1 MNNSKNAQKR
11 IRQKALNTARKNSGN
26 ENQAF
31 NNKERIRK
39 DPRLKALNLINPVEG
54 TPRVPTLADIK
65 TMYGAP
71 ATLAEVDADTKKA
84 NDAAIGQCHSLLH
97 HAISIMGMSAY
108 PQFLGYGYLTGLAQ
122 NGLIRAGCEM
132 IADEMVEKGITLTTK
147 GNNDPDT
154 DKQAKLD
161 RLNELITKIN
171 LLPTLRKAVS
181 ISKYYGGSLVY
192 MDFDGIDTAS
202 ENLLNPLILTK
213 NELRGKKL
221 RRLKV
226 IEPYNLS
233 PGQYNAADPLQE
245 YYFKPRYWFVMGKA
259 VDASRFLPPVQE
271 NELPTILRPAYN
283 FFGIPLAQIVL
294 DAVAHFTECREAEA
308 RLLTKFSLT
317 VFKTNLNEQIFSGGD
332 WAQIDNRV
340 NNFVQYRSNDGVMLI
355 DKETEDID
363 IKSTSLAGV
372 KDIVSQ
378 AMEIVAAYFNE
389 PVTKMW
395 GLTPSGFN
403 TGESDLNNH
412 YDHIASQQEKQLR
425 DQIEYVLKVLQVQE
439 WGEIDNEITFTFNP
453 LSEEKEESIAT
464 VNKIKAETQQIYIS
478 NGVISPDEGRECLK
492 ADPKSGFNNLN
503 EESVPEEELS
513 EEERE
518 LLGLTEKREVLSQD
532 EKLAED
538 SGGKR
543 KREQQILKNG
553 GQWITIRGNHV
564 LIDSQGTIVMGN
576 ENLLNKNI
584 KDFDETD
591 ETDEIEEVEEIEKKL
606 KDVTAAK
613 ADVIRSIEDNEDDTG
628 VIEYSDITDK
638 IQSFADGGTAEQ
650 QSEIFSSVL
659 DKYSKKG
666 YTIGENNIN
675 LSDKLYKTQKEII
688 DKAGQMGYQ
697 VTVSRSVNST
707 DFPSIYITD
716 TTTGRT
722 TRIANHYNGRTR
734 TGVFT
739 NKELAF
745 SPDAVFNAAI
755 AELGKDE

>member
-317 VFKTNLNEQIFSGGD
+317 VFKTNLNEQLFSGGD
-332 WAQIDNRV
+332 WSQIDNRV

-355 DKETEDID
+355 DKESEDID
-363 IKSTSLAGV
+363 IKSMSLAGV

-439 WGEIDNEITFTFNP
+439 WGEIDNEITFIFNP

-543 KREQQILKNG
+543 KRERQILKNG
-553 GQWITIRGNHV
+553 GRWITINGSHV

-584 KDFDETD
+584 KDFDK
-591 ETDEIEEVEEIEKKL
+591 TDEIEEVEEIENKL
-606 KDVTAAK
+606 EDVTAAK

-628 VIEYSDITDK
+628 VIEYSDIDYK
-638 IQSFADGGTAEQ
+638 IQSFAGGGTTEQ

-745 SPDAVFNAAI
+745 SPDTVFNAAV

>member
-332 WAQIDNRV
+332 WTQIDNRV

-355 DKETEDID
+355 DKESEDID

-543 KREQQILKNG
+543 KRERQILKNG
-553 GQWITIRGNHV
+553 GRWITINGSHV
-564 LIDSQGTIVMGN
+564 LVDSQGTIVMGN

-584 KDFDETD
+584 KDFDK
-591 ETDEIEEVEEIEKKL
+591 TDEIEEVKEIENKL
-606 KDVTAAK
+606 EDVTAAK

-659 DKYSKKG
+659 DKYSEKG

-675 LSDKLYKTQKEII
+675 LSDKLYKTQKGII

-745 SPDAVFNAAI
+745 SPDAVFNAAV

>member
-54 TPRVPTLADIK
+54 MPRVPTLADIK

-71 ATLAEVDADTKKA
+71 ATLSEVDANTKKA

-294 DAVAHFTECREAEA
+294 DAVAHFTECREAEV

-317 VFKTNLNEQIFSGGD
+317 VFKTNLNEQIFR
-332 WAQIDNRV
+332 AV
-340 NNFVQYRSNDGVMLI
+340 
-355 DKETEDID
+355 
-363 IKSTSLAGV
+363 
-372 KDIVSQ
+372 
-378 AMEIVAAYFNE
+378 
-389 PVTKMW
+389 
-395 GLTPSGFN
+395 
-403 TGESDLNNH
+403 
-412 YDHIASQQEKQLR
+412 
-425 DQIEYVLKVLQVQE
+425 
-439 WGEIDNEITFTFNP
+439 
-453 LSEEKEESIAT
+453 
-464 VNKIKAETQQIYIS
+464 
-478 NGVISPDEGRECLK
+478 
-492 ADPKSGFNNLN
+492 
-503 EESVPEEELS
+503 
-513 EEERE
+513 
-518 LLGLTEKREVLSQD
+518 
-532 EKLAED
+532 
-538 SGGKR
+538 
-543 KREQQILKNG
+543 
-553 GQWITIRGNHV
+553 
-564 LIDSQGTIVMGN
+564 
-576 ENLLNKNI
+576 
-584 KDFDETD
+584 
-591 ETDEIEEVEEIEKKL
+591 
-606 KDVTAAK
+606 
-613 ADVIRSIEDNEDDTG
+613 
-628 VIEYSDITDK
+628 
-638 IQSFADGGTAEQ
+638 
-650 QSEIFSSVL
+650 
-659 DKYSKKG
+659 
-666 YTIGENNIN
+666 
-675 LSDKLYKTQKEII
+675 
-688 DKAGQMGYQ
+688 
-697 VTVSRSVNST
+697 
-707 DFPSIYITD
+707 
-716 TTTGRT
+716 TGRKSIT
-722 TRIANHYNGRTR
+722 
-734 TGVFT
+734 V
-739 NKELAF
+739 
-745 SPDAVFNAAI
+745 
-755 AELGKDE
+755 

>member
-317 VFKTNLNEQIFSGGD
+317 VFKTNLNEQLFSGGD
-332 WAQIDNRV
+332 WSQIDNRV

-355 DKETEDID
+355 DKESEDID

-425 DQIEYVLKVLQVQE
+425 DQIEYVLKVLQMQE

-543 KREQQILKNG
+543 KRERQILKNG
-553 GQWITIRGNHV
+553 GRWITINGSHV
-564 LIDSQGTIVMGN
+564 LVDSQGTIVMGN

-584 KDFDETD
+584 KDFDK
-591 ETDEIEEVEEIEKKL
+591 TDEIEEVEEIENKL
-606 KDVTAAK
+606 EDVAAAK

-628 VIEYSDITDK
+628 VIEYSDIDYK
-638 IQSFADGGTAEQ
+638 IQSFAGGGTTEQ

-745 SPDAVFNAAI
+745 SPDTVFNAAV

>member
-355 DKETEDID
+355 DKESEDID

-532 EKLAED
+532 ERLAED

-543 KREQQILKNG
+543 KRERQILKNG
-553 GQWITIRGNHV
+553 GRWITINGSHV

-591 ETDEIEEVEEIEKKL
+591 EIEEVEEIENKL
-606 KDVTAAK
+606 EDVTAAK

-628 VIEYSDITDK
+628 VIEYSDIDYK
-638 IQSFADGGTAEQ
+638 IQSFAGGGTTEQ

-745 SPDAVFNAAI
+745 SPDTVFNAAV

>member
-71 ATLAEVDADTKKA
+71 ATLAEVDVDTKKA

-317 VFKTNLNEQIFSGGD
+317 VFKTNLNEQLFSGGD
-332 WAQIDNRV
+332 WSQIDNRV

-355 DKETEDID
+355 DKESEDID

-503 EESVPEEELS
+503 EESVLEEELS
-513 EEERE
+513 EKERE

-543 KREQQILKNG
+543 KRERQILKNG
-553 GQWITIRGNHV
+553 GRWITINGSHV
-564 LIDSQGTIVMGN
+564 LVDSQGTIVMGN

-584 KDFDETD
+584 KDFDK
-591 ETDEIEEVEEIEKKL
+591 TDEIEEVEEIENKL
-606 KDVTAAK
+606 EDVTAAK

-628 VIEYSDITDK
+628 VIEYSDINYT
-638 IQSFADGGTAEQ
+638 IQSFAGGGTTEQ

-745 SPDAVFNAAI
+745 SPDTVFNAAV

>member
-317 VFKTNLNEQIFSGGD
+317 VFKTNLNEQLFSGGD
-332 WAQIDNRV
+332 WSQIDNRV

-355 DKETEDID
+355 DKESEDID

-543 KREQQILKNG
+543 KRERQILKNG
-553 GQWITIRGNHV
+553 GRWITINGSHV
-564 LIDSQGTIVMGN
+564 LVDSQGTIVMGN

-584 KDFDETD
+584 KDFDK
-591 ETDEIEEVEEIEKKL
+591 TDEIEEVEEIENKL
-606 KDVTAAK
+606 EDVTAAK

-628 VIEYSDITDK
+628 VIEYSDIDYK
-638 IQSFADGGTAEQ
+638 IQSFAGGGTTEQ

-745 SPDAVFNAAI
+745 SPDTVFNAAV

>member
-71 ATLAEVDADTKKA
+71 ATLAEVDADTQKA

-317 VFKTNLNEQIFSGGD
+317 VFKTNLNEQLFSGGD
-332 WAQIDNRV
+332 WLQIDNRV

-355 DKETEDID
+355 DKESEDID

-395 GLTPSGFN
+395 GLTPLGFN

-543 KREQQILKNG
+543 KRERQILKNG
-553 GQWITIRGNHV
+553 GRWITINGSHV
-564 LIDSQGTIVMGN
+564 LVDSQGTIVMGN

-584 KDFDETD
+584 KDFDK
-591 ETDEIEEVEEIEKKL
+591 TDEIEEVEEIENKL
-606 KDVTAAK
+606 EDVTAAK

-628 VIEYSDITDK
+628 VIEYSDINYT
-638 IQSFADGGTAEQ
+638 IQSFAGGGTTEQ

-745 SPDAVFNAAI
+745 SPDTVFNAAV

>member
-317 VFKTNLNEQIFSGGD
+317 VFKTNLNEQLFSGGD
-332 WAQIDNRV
+332 WSQIDNRV

-355 DKETEDID
+355 DKESEDID
-363 IKSTSLAGV
+363 IKSMSLAGV

-543 KREQQILKNG
+543 KRERQILKNG
-553 GQWITIRGNHV
+553 GRWITINGSHV
-564 LIDSQGTIVMGN
+564 LVDSQGTIVMGN

-584 KDFDETD
+584 KDFDK
-591 ETDEIEEVEEIEKKL
+591 TDEIEEVEEIENKL
-606 KDVTAAK
+606 EDVTAAK

-628 VIEYSDITDK
+628 VIEYSDIDYK
-638 IQSFADGGTAEQ
+638 IQSFAGGGTTEQ

-745 SPDAVFNAAI
+745 SPDTVFNAAV

>member
-71 ATLAEVDADTKKA
+71 ATLAEADADTKKA

-317 VFKTNLNEQIFSGGD
+317 VFKTNLNEQLFSGGD
-332 WAQIDNRV
+332 WSQIDNRV

-355 DKETEDID
+355 DKESEDID

-425 DQIEYVLKVLQVQE
+425 EQIEYVLKVLQVQE

-543 KREQQILKNG
+543 KRERQILKNG
-553 GQWITIRGNHV
+553 GRWITINGSHV
-564 LIDSQGTIVMGN
+564 LVDSQGTIVMGN

-584 KDFDETD
+584 KDFDK
-591 ETDEIEEVEEIEKKL
+591 TDEIEEVEEIENKL
-606 KDVTAAK
+606 EDVTAAK

-628 VIEYSDITDK
+628 VIEYSDINYT
-638 IQSFADGGTAEQ
+638 IQSFAGGGTTEQ

-745 SPDAVFNAAI
+745 SPDTVFNAAV

>member
-317 VFKTNLNEQIFSGGD
+317 VFKTNLNEQLFSGGD
-332 WAQIDNRV
+332 WSQIDNRV

-355 DKETEDID
+355 DKESEDID

-425 DQIEYVLKVLQVQE
+425 EQIEYVLKVLQVQE

-543 KREQQILKNG
+543 KRERQILKNG
-553 GQWITIRGNHV
+553 GRWITINGSHV
-564 LIDSQGTIVMGN
+564 LVDSQGTIVMGN

-584 KDFDETD
+584 KDFDK
-591 ETDEIEEVEEIEKKL
+591 TDEIEEVEEIENKL
-606 KDVTAAK
+606 EDVTAAK

-628 VIEYSDITDK
+628 VIEYSDINYT
-638 IQSFADGGTAEQ
+638 IQSFAGGGTTEQ

-745 SPDAVFNAAI
+745 SPDTVFNAAV

>member
-71 ATLAEVDADTKKA
+71 ATLAEVDEDTKKA

-283 FFGIPLAQIVL
+283 FFGIPLAQNVL

-317 VFKTNLNEQIFSGGD
+317 VFRTNLNEQLFSGGD
-332 WAQIDNRV
+332 WSQIDNRV

-355 DKETEDID
+355 DKESEDID

-518 LLGLTEKREVLSQD
+518 LLGSTEKREVLSQD

-543 KREQQILKNG
+543 KRERQILKNG
-553 GQWITIRGNHV
+553 GSWITINGNHV
-564 LIDSQGTIVMGN
+564 LVDSQGTIVMGN
-576 ENLLNKNI
+576 ENLLSKNI
-584 KDFDETD
+584 KDFDK
-591 ETDEIEEVEEIEKKL
+591 TDEIEEVEEIENKL
-606 KDVTAAK
+606 EDVTAAK

-628 VIEYSDITDK
+628 VIEYSDINDK
-638 IQSFADGGTAEQ
+638 IQSFAGGGTTEQ

-666 YTIGENNIN
+666 YTIGENDIN

-745 SPDAVFNAAI
+745 SPDTVFNAAV

>member
-54 TPRVPTLADIK
+54 TPRVPTLDDIK

-213 NELRGKKL
+213 NELQGKKL

-317 VFKTNLNEQIFSGGD
+317 VFKTNLNEQLFSGGD
-332 WAQIDNRV
+332 WSQIDNRV

-355 DKETEDID
+355 DKESEDID

-543 KREQQILKNG
+543 KRERQILKNG
-553 GQWITIRGNHV
+553 GRWITINGSHV
-564 LIDSQGTIVMGN
+564 LVDSQGTIVMGN

-584 KDFDETD
+584 KDFDK
-591 ETDEIEEVEEIEKKL
+591 TDEIEEVEEIENKL
-606 KDVTAAK
+606 EDVTAAK

-628 VIEYSDITDK
+628 VIEYSDINYK
-638 IQSFADGGTAEQ
+638 IQSCAGGGTTEQ

-745 SPDAVFNAAI
+745 SPDTVFNAAV

>member
-11 IRQKALNTARKNSGN
+11 IRQKALTTARKNSGN

-71 ATLAEVDADTKKA
+71 ATLSEVDADTKKA

-192 MDFDGIDTAS
+192 MDFDGIDTKT

-213 NELRGKKL
+213 NELRGKTL

-245 YYFKPRYWFVMGKA
+245 YYFKPQYWFVMGKA

-355 DKETEDID
+355 DKESEDID

-478 NGVISPDEGRECLK
+478 NGVISADEGRECLK

-543 KREQQILKNG
+543 KRERQILKNG
-553 GQWITIRGNHV
+553 GRWITINGSHV
-564 LIDSQGTIVMGN
+564 LVDSQGTIVMGN

-584 KDFDETD
+584 KDFDK
-591 ETDEIEEVEEIEKKL
+591 TDEIEEVEEIENKL
-606 KDVTAAK
+606 EDVTAAK

-628 VIEYSDITDK
+628 VIEYSDINYT
-638 IQSFADGGTAEQ
+638 IQSFAGGGTTEQ

-745 SPDAVFNAAI
+745 SPDAVFNAAV

>member
-71 ATLAEVDADTKKA
+71 ATLAEVDADTQKA

-355 DKETEDID
+355 DKESEDID

-553 GQWITIRGNHV
+553 GRWITINGSHV

-576 ENLLNKNI
+576 ENFLNKNI

-591 ETDEIEEVEEIEKKL
+591 EIEEVEEIENKL
-606 KDVTAAK
+606 EDVTAAK

-628 VIEYSDITDK
+628 VIEYSDIYNK
-638 IQSFADGGTAEQ
+638 IQSFADGGTTEQ

-666 YTIGENNIN
+666 YTIGENNIS

-745 SPDAVFNAAI
+745 SPDTVFNTAV

>member
-132 IADEMVEKGITLTTK
+132 IVDEMVEKGITLTTK

-317 VFKTNLNEQIFSGGD
+317 VFKTNLNEQLFSGGD
-332 WAQIDNRV
+332 WSQIDNRV

-355 DKETEDID
+355 DKESEDID

-503 EESVPEEELS
+503 EESVLEEELS
-513 EEERE
+513 EKERE

-543 KREQQILKNG
+543 KRERQILKNG
-553 GQWITIRGNHV
+553 GRWITINGSHV
-564 LIDSQGTIVMGN
+564 LVDSQGTIVMGN

-584 KDFDETD
+584 KDFDK
-591 ETDEIEEVEEIEKKL
+591 TDEIEEVEEIENKL
-606 KDVTAAK
+606 EDVTAAK

-628 VIEYSDITDK
+628 VIEYSDIDYK
-638 IQSFADGGTAEQ
+638 IQSFAGGGTTEQ

-745 SPDAVFNAAI
+745 SPDTVFNAAV

>member
-317 VFKTNLNEQIFSGGD
+317 VFKTNLNEQLFSGGD
-332 WAQIDNRV
+332 WSQIDNRV

-355 DKETEDID
+355 DKESEDID

-378 AMEIVAAYFNE
+378 AMEVVAAYFNE

-543 KREQQILKNG
+543 KRERQILKNG
-553 GQWITIRGNHV
+553 GRWITINGSHV
-564 LIDSQGTIVMGN
+564 LVDSQGTIVMGN

-584 KDFDETD
+584 KDFDK
-591 ETDEIEEVEEIEKKL
+591 TDEIEEVEEIENKL
-606 KDVTAAK
+606 EDVTAAK

-628 VIEYSDITDK
+628 VIEYSDIDYK
-638 IQSFADGGTAEQ
+638 IQSFAGGGTTEQ

-745 SPDAVFNAAI
+745 SPDTVFNAAV

>member
-317 VFKTNLNEQIFSGGD
+317 VFKTNLNEQLFSGGD
-332 WAQIDNRV
+332 WSQIDNRV

-355 DKETEDID
+355 DKESEDID

-439 WGEIDNEITFTFNP
+439 WGEIDHEITFTFNP

-518 LLGLTEKREVLSQD
+518 LLGSTEKREVLSQD

-543 KREQQILKNG
+543 KRERQILKNG
-553 GQWITIRGNHV
+553 GRWITINGSHV
-564 LIDSQGTIVMGN
+564 LVDSQGTIVMGN

-584 KDFDETD
+584 KDFDK
-591 ETDEIEEVEEIEKKL
+591 TDEIEEVEEIENKL
-606 KDVTAAK
+606 EDVTAAK

-628 VIEYSDITDK
+628 VIEYSDINYK
-638 IQSFADGGTAEQ
+638 IQSFAGGGTTEQ

-745 SPDAVFNAAI
+745 SPDTVFNAAV

>member
-11 IRQKALNTARKNSGN
+11 IRQKTLTTARKNSGN

-213 NELRGKKL
+213 NELRGKKM

-355 DKETEDID
+355 DKESEDID

-543 KREQQILKNG
+543 KRERQILKNG
-553 GQWITIRGNHV
+553 GRWITINGSHV
-564 LIDSQGTIVMGN
+564 LVDSQGTIVMGN

-584 KDFDETD
+584 KDFDK
-591 ETDEIEEVEEIEKKL
+591 TDEIEEVEEIENKL
-606 KDVTAAK
+606 EDVTAAK

-659 DKYSKKG
+659 DKYSEKG

-675 LSDKLYKTQKEII
+675 LSDKLYKTQKGII

-745 SPDAVFNAAI
+745 SPDAVFNAAV

>member
-245 YYFKPRYWFVMGKA
+245 YYFKPRYWFIMGKA

-317 VFKTNLNEQIFSGGD
+317 VFKTNLNEQLFSGGD
-332 WAQIDNRV
+332 WSQIDNRI

-355 DKETEDID
+355 DKESEDID
-363 IKSTSLAGV
+363 IKSTPLAGV

-425 DQIEYVLKVLQVQE
+425 DQIEYVLKVLQMQE

-453 LSEEKEESIAT
+453 LSKEKEESMAT

-503 EESVPEEELS
+503 EESVLEEELS
-513 EEERE
+513 EKERE

-543 KREQQILKNG
+543 KRERQILKNG
-553 GQWITIRGNHV
+553 GCWITINGSHV

-584 KDFDETD
+584 KDFDK
-591 ETDEIEEVEEIEKKL
+591 TDEIEEVEEIENKL
-606 KDVTAAK
+606 EDVTAAK

-628 VIEYSDITDK
+628 VIEYSDIDYK
-638 IQSFADGGTAEQ
+638 IQSFAGGGTTEQ
-650 QSEIFSSVL
+650 QNEIFSSVL

-745 SPDAVFNAAI
+745 SPDTVFNAAV

>member
-213 NELRGKKL
+213 NELRDKKL

-308 RLLTKFSLT
+308 RLLSKFSLT
-317 VFKTNLNEQIFSGGD
+317 VFKTNLNEQLFSGGD
-332 WAQIDNRV
+332 WSQIDNRV

-355 DKETEDID
+355 DKESEDID
-363 IKSTSLAGV
+363 IKSMSLAGV

-543 KREQQILKNG
+543 KRERQILKNG
-553 GQWITIRGNHV
+553 GHWITINGSHV
-564 LIDSQGTIVMGN
+564 LVDSQGTIVMGN

-584 KDFDETD
+584 KDFDK
-591 ETDEIEEVEEIEKKL
+591 TDEIEEVEEIENKL
-606 KDVTAAK
+606 EDVTAAK

-628 VIEYSDITDK
+628 VIEYSDINYK
-638 IQSFADGGTAEQ
+638 IQSFAGGGTTEQ

-675 LSDKLYKTQKEII
+675 LSDKLYKSQKEII

-745 SPDAVFNAAI
+745 SPDTVFNAAV

>member
-147 GNNDPDT
+147 GDNDPDT

-213 NELRGKKL
+213 NELRSKKL

-317 VFKTNLNEQIFSGGD
+317 VFKTNLNEQLFSGGD
-332 WAQIDNRV
+332 WSQIDNRV

-355 DKETEDID
+355 DKESEDID

-543 KREQQILKNG
+543 KRERQILKNG
-553 GQWITIRGNHV
+553 GRWITINGSHV
-564 LIDSQGTIVMGN
+564 LVDSQGTIVMGN

-584 KDFDETD
+584 KDFDK
-591 ETDEIEEVEEIEKKL
+591 TDEIEEVEEIENKL
-606 KDVTAAK
+606 EDVTAAK

-628 VIEYSDITDK
+628 VIEYSDIDYK
-638 IQSFADGGTAEQ
+638 IQSFAGGGTTEQ

-745 SPDAVFNAAI
+745 SPDTVFNAAV

>member
-294 DAVAHFTECREAEA
+294 DAVAHFTDCREAEA

-355 DKETEDID
+355 DKESEDID

-425 DQIEYVLKVLQVQE
+425 DQIEYVLKVLQMQE

-492 ADPKSGFNNLN
+492 SDPKSGFNNLN

-513 EEERE
+513 EEECE

-543 KREQQILKNG
+543 KRERQILKNG
-553 GQWITIRGNHV
+553 GRWITINGSHV
-564 LIDSQGTIVMGN
+564 LVDSQGTIVMGD

-584 KDFDETD
+584 KDFDK
-591 ETDEIEEVEEIEKKL
+591 TDEIEEVEEIENKL
-606 KDVTAAK
+606 EDVTAAK

-628 VIEYSDITDK
+628 VIEYSDIDYK
-638 IQSFADGGTAEQ
+638 IQIFAGGGTTEQ

-745 SPDAVFNAAI
+745 SPDTVFNAAV

>member
-71 ATLAEVDADTKKA
+71 ATLSDVDADTKKA

-161 RLNELITKIN
+161 RLNELITKIH

-181 ISKYYGGSLVY
+181 ISKYYGGSLIY
-192 MDFDGIDTAS
+192 MDFDGIDTAT

-213 NELRGKKL
+213 KELRNKKL

-317 VFKTNLNEQIFSGGD
+317 VFKTNLNEQLFSGGN
-332 WAQIDNRV
+332 WSQIDNRV

-355 DKETEDID
+355 DKESEDID

-439 WGEIDNEITFTFNP
+439 WGEIDDEITFTFNP

-478 NGVISPDEGRECLK
+478 NGVISADEGRECLK

-503 EESVPEEELS
+503 EESIAEEELS

-518 LLGLTEKREVLSQD
+518 LLGLTEKREVLSID
-532 EKLAED
+532 EKPKAE
-538 SGGKR
+538 
-543 KREQQILKNG
+543 
-553 GQWITIRGNHV
+553 T
-564 LIDSQGTIVMGN
+564 M
-576 ENLLNKNI
+576 NK
-584 KDFDETD
+584 
-591 ETDEIEEVEEIEKKL
+591 
-606 KDVTAAK
+606 
-613 ADVIRSIEDNEDDTG
+613 
-628 VIEYSDITDK
+628 
-638 IQSFADGGTAEQ
+638 
-650 QSEIFSSVL
+650 
-659 DKYSKKG
+659 
-666 YTIGENNIN
+666 
-675 LSDKLYKTQKEII
+675 
-688 DKAGQMGYQ
+688 
-697 VTVSRSVNST
+697 
-707 DFPSIYITD
+707 
-716 TTTGRT
+716 
-722 TRIANHYNGRTR
+722 
-734 TGVFT
+734 
-739 NKELAF
+739 
-745 SPDAVFNAAI
+745 
-755 AELGKDE
+755 

>member
-317 VFKTNLNEQIFSGGD
+317 VFKTNLNEQLFSGGD
-332 WAQIDNRV
+332 WSQIDNRV

-355 DKETEDID
+355 DKESEDID

-425 DQIEYVLKVLQVQE
+425 DQIEYVLKVLQMQE

-453 LSEEKEESIAT
+453 LSEEKEESMAT

-503 EESVPEEELS
+503 EESVLEEELS
-513 EEERE
+513 EKERE

-543 KREQQILKNG
+543 KRERQILKNG
-553 GQWITIRGNHV
+553 GRWITINGSHV
-564 LIDSQGTIVMGN
+564 LVDSQGTIVMGN

-584 KDFDETD
+584 KEFDK
-591 ETDEIEEVEEIEKKL
+591 TDEIEEVEEIENKL
-606 KDVTAAK
+606 EDVTAAK

-628 VIEYSDITDK
+628 VIEYSDINYI
-638 IQSFADGGTAEQ
+638 IQSFAGGGTTEQ

-745 SPDAVFNAAI
+745 SPDTVFNAAV

>member
-317 VFKTNLNEQIFSGGD
+317 VFKTNLNEQLFSGGD
-332 WAQIDNRV
+332 WSQIDNRV

-355 DKETEDID
+355 DKESEDID
-363 IKSTSLAGV
+363 IKSMSLAGV

-425 DQIEYVLKVLQVQE
+425 EQIEYVLKVLQMQE

-513 EEERE
+513 EKERE

-543 KREQQILKNG
+543 KRERQILKNG
-553 GQWITIRGNHV
+553 GRWITINGSHV

-584 KDFDETD
+584 KDFDK
-591 ETDEIEEVEEIEKKL
+591 TDEIEEVEEIENKL
-606 KDVTAAK
+606 EDVTAAK

-628 VIEYSDITDK
+628 VIEYSDIDYK
-638 IQSFADGGTAEQ
+638 IQSFAGGGTTEQ

-745 SPDAVFNAAI
+745 SPDTVFNAAV

>member
-54 TPRVPTLADIK
+54 TPRVPTIADIK

-355 DKETEDID
+355 DKESEDID

-532 EKLAED
+532 ERLAED

-543 KREQQILKNG
+543 KRERQILKNG
-553 GQWITIRGNHV
+553 GRWITINGSHV

-591 ETDEIEEVEEIEKKL
+591 EIEEVEEIENKL
-606 KDVTAAK
+606 EDVTAAK

-628 VIEYSDITDK
+628 VIEYSDIDYK
-638 IQSFADGGTAEQ
+638 IQSFAGGGTTEQ

-745 SPDAVFNAAI
+745 SPDTVFNAAV

>member
-108 PQFLGYGYLTGLAQ
+108 PQFLGYGYLTGLMQ

-213 NELRGKKL
+213 NELQGKKL

-283 FFGIPLAQIVL
+283 FFGIPLAQVVL

-317 VFKTNLNEQIFSGGD
+317 VFKTNLNEQLFSGGD
-332 WAQIDNRV
+332 WSQIDNRV

-355 DKETEDID
+355 DKESEDID
-363 IKSTSLAGV
+363 IKSMSLAGV

-492 ADPKSGFNNLN
+492 ADPKSGFNNLD
-503 EESVPEEELS
+503 EESVLEQELS
-513 EEERE
+513 EKERE

-543 KREQQILKNG
+543 KRERQILKNG
-553 GQWITIRGNHV
+553 GRWITINGSHV

-584 KDFDETD
+584 KDFDK
-591 ETDEIEEVEEIEKKL
+591 TDEIEEVEEIENKL
-606 KDVTAAK
+606 EDVTAAK

-628 VIEYSDITDK
+628 VIEYSDIDYK
-638 IQSFADGGTAEQ
+638 IQSFAGGGTTEQ

-745 SPDAVFNAAI
+745 SPDTVFNAAV

>member
-147 GNNDPDT
+147 GNNDPGT

-317 VFKTNLNEQIFSGGD
+317 VFKTNLNEQLFSGGD
-332 WAQIDNRV
+332 WSQIDNRV

-355 DKETEDID
+355 DKESEDID

-464 VNKIKAETQQIYIS
+464 VNKLKAETQQIYIS

-513 EEERE
+513 EKERE

-543 KREQQILKNG
+543 KRERQILKNG
-553 GQWITIRGNHV
+553 GRWITINGSHV

-584 KDFDETD
+584 KEFDK
-591 ETDEIEEVEEIEKKL
+591 TDEIEEVEEIENKL
-606 KDVTAAK
+606 EDVTAAK

-628 VIEYSDITDK
+628 VIEYSDINYI
-638 IQSFADGGTAEQ
+638 IQNFADGGTTEQ

-745 SPDAVFNAAI
+745 SPDTVFNAAV

>member
-132 IADEMVEKGITLTTK
+132 IADEMVEKGITLTIK

-233 PGQYNAADPLQE
+233 PGQYNAADPLQG

-283 FFGIPLAQIVL
+283 FFGIPLAQVVL

-317 VFKTNLNEQIFSGGD
+317 VFKTNLNEQLFSGGD
-332 WAQIDNRV
+332 WSQIDNRV

-355 DKETEDID
+355 DKESEDID

-492 ADPKSGFNNLN
+492 VDPKSGFNNLN

-518 LLGLTEKREVLSQD
+518 LLGLTEKREVLSQN

-538 SGGKR
+538 SGGRR

-553 GQWITIRGNHV
+553 GSWITINGSHV
-564 LIDSQGTIVMGN
+564 LIDSQGTIVMGS

-584 KDFDETD
+584 KDFDK
-591 ETDEIEEVEEIEKKL
+591 TDEIEEVEEIENKL
-606 KDVTAAK
+606 EDVTAAK

-628 VIEYSDITDK
+628 VIEYSDINYT
-638 IQSFADGGTAEQ
+638 IQSFADSGTTEQ

-745 SPDAVFNAAI
+745 SPDTVFNAAV

>member
-245 YYFKPRYWFVMGKA
+245 YYFKPRYWFVMGKV

-355 DKETEDID
+355 DKESEDID
-363 IKSTSLAGV
+363 IKSMSLAGV

-543 KREQQILKNG
+543 KRERQILKNG
-553 GQWITIRGNHV
+553 GRWITINGSHV

-584 KDFDETD
+584 KDFDK
-591 ETDEIEEVEEIEKKL
+591 TDEIEEVEEIENKL
-606 KDVTAAK
+606 EDVTAAK

-638 IQSFADGGTAEQ
+638 IQSFADGGTVEQ
-650 QSEIFSSVL
+650 QSEIFNSVL

-745 SPDAVFNAAI
+745 SPDTVFNAAV

>member
-132 IADEMVEKGITLTTK
+132 IADEMVEKGITLTTE

-317 VFKTNLNEQIFSGGD
+317 VFKTNLNEQLFSGGD
-332 WAQIDNRV
+332 WSQIDNRV

-355 DKETEDID
+355 DKESEDID

-425 DQIEYVLKVLQVQE
+425 DQIEYVLKVLQMQE

-453 LSEEKEESIAT
+453 LSEEKEESMAT

-543 KREQQILKNG
+543 KRERQILKNG
-553 GQWITIRGNHV
+553 GRWITINGSHV
-564 LIDSQGTIVMGN
+564 LVDSQGTIVMGN

-584 KDFDETD
+584 KDFDK
-591 ETDEIEEVEEIEKKL
+591 TDEIEEVEEIENKL
-606 KDVTAAK
+606 EDVTAAK

-628 VIEYSDITDK
+628 VIEYSDIDYK
-638 IQSFADGGTAEQ
+638 IQSFAGGGTTEQ

-745 SPDAVFNAAI
+745 SPDTVFNAAV

>member
-317 VFKTNLNEQIFSGGD
+317 VFKTNLNEQLFSGGD
-332 WAQIDNRV
+332 WSQIDNRV

-355 DKETEDID
+355 DKESEDID

-464 VNKIKAETQQIYIS
+464 INKIKAETQQIYIS

-543 KREQQILKNG
+543 KRERQILKNG
-553 GQWITIRGNHV
+553 GRWITINGSHV
-564 LIDSQGTIVMGN
+564 LVDSQGTIVMGN

-584 KDFDETD
+584 KDFDK
-591 ETDEIEEVEEIEKKL
+591 TDEIEEVEEIENKL
-606 KDVTAAK
+606 EDVTAAK
-613 ADVIRSIEDNEDDTG
+613 AEVIRSIEDNEDDTG
-628 VIEYSDITDK
+628 VIEYSDIDYK
-638 IQSFADGGTAEQ
+638 IQSFAGGGTTEQ

-745 SPDAVFNAAI
+745 SPDTVFNAAV

>member
-317 VFKTNLNEQIFSGGD
+317 VFKTSLNEQLFSGGD
-332 WAQIDNRV
+332 WSQIDNRV

-355 DKETEDID
+355 DKESEDID
-363 IKSTSLAGV
+363 IKSMSLAGV

-425 DQIEYVLKVLQVQE
+425 DQIEYVLKVLQMQE
-439 WGEIDNEITFTFNP
+439 WGEMDNEITFTFNP
-453 LSEEKEESIAT
+453 LSEEKEESMAT

-503 EESVPEEELS
+503 EESVLEEELS
-513 EEERE
+513 EKERE

-543 KREQQILKNG
+543 KREWQILKNG
-553 GQWITIRGNHV
+553 GRWITINGSHV
-564 LIDSQGTIVMGN
+564 LVDSQGTIVMGN

-584 KDFDETD
+584 KDFDK
-591 ETDEIEEVEEIEKKL
+591 TDEIEEVEEVEEIENKL
-606 KDVTAAK
+606 EDVTAAK

-628 VIEYSDITDK
+628 VIEYSDINYI
-638 IQSFADGGTAEQ
+638 IQSFAGGGTTEQ

-745 SPDAVFNAAI
+745 SPDTVFNAAV

>member
-11 IRQKALNTARKNSGN
+11 IRQKALTTARKNSGN

-71 ATLAEVDADTKKA
+71 ATLSEVDADTKKA

-355 DKETEDID
+355 DKESEDID

-532 EKLAED
+532 EKPPKE
-538 SGGKR
+538 SGGKLTHDAADEE
-543 KREQQILKNG
+543 K
-553 GQWITIRGNHV
+553 WITINGSHV
-564 LIDSQGTIVMGN
+564 LIDSNRNVIAGAGGNLTAPEVPQGEIEFVDPYEVQPLNQITDNDKFEKMVEDMEENGYHGAPIVAMENGN
-576 ENLLNKNI
+576 EGYIALTGSHRI
-584 KDFDETD
+584 YAAREAGIDIPIVVMPQTGETVRILD
-591 ETDEIEEVEEIEKKL
+591 DRDDYDRVYTAAELL
-606 KDVTAAK
+606 KD
-613 ADVIRSIEDNEDDTG
+613 G
-628 VIEYSDITDK
+628 HIT
-638 IQSFADGGTAEQ
+638 QSTYDL
-650 QSEIFSSVL
+650 L
-659 DKYSKKG
+659 DY
-666 YTIGENNIN
+666 EAN
-675 LSDKLYKTQKEII
+675 KLTK
-688 DKAGQMGYQ
+688 
-697 VTVSRSVNST
+697 
-707 DFPSIYITD
+707 
-716 TTTGRT
+716 
-722 TRIANHYNGRTR
+722 
-734 TGVFT
+734 
-739 NKELAF
+739 
-745 SPDAVFNAAI
+745 
-755 AELGKDE
+755 

>member
-317 VFKTNLNEQIFSGGD
+317 VFKTNLNEQLFSGGD
-332 WAQIDNRV
+332 WSQIDNRV

-355 DKETEDID
+355 DKESEDID

-425 DQIEYVLKVLQVQE
+425 DQIEYVLKVLQMQE

-453 LSEEKEESIAT
+453 LSEEKEESMAT

-543 KREQQILKNG
+543 KRERQILKNG
-553 GQWITIRGNHV
+553 GRWITINGSHV
-564 LIDSQGTIVMGN
+564 LVDSQGTIVMGN

-584 KDFDETD
+584 KDFDK
-591 ETDEIEEVEEIEKKL
+591 TDEIEEVEEIENKL
-606 KDVTAAK
+606 EDVTAAK

-628 VIEYSDITDK
+628 VIEYSDIDYK
-638 IQSFADGGTAEQ
+638 IQSFAGGGTTEQ

-745 SPDAVFNAAI
+745 SPDTVFNAAV

>member
-317 VFKTNLNEQIFSGGD
+317 VFKTTLNEQLFSGGD
-332 WAQIDNRV
+332 WSQIDNRV

-355 DKETEDID
+355 DKESEDID

-543 KREQQILKNG
+543 KRERQILKNG
-553 GQWITIRGNHV
+553 GRWITINGSHV
-564 LIDSQGTIVMGN
+564 LVDSQGTIVMGN
-576 ENLLNKNI
+576 ENFLNKNI
-584 KDFDETD
+584 KDFDK
-591 ETDEIEEVEEIEKKL
+591 TDEIEEVEEIENKL
-606 KDVTAAK
+606 EDVTAAK

-628 VIEYSDITDK
+628 VIEYSDIDYK
-638 IQSFADGGTAEQ
+638 IQSFAGGGTTEQ

-745 SPDAVFNAAI
+745 SPDIVFNAAI